1 VSTTTATVEQSGV
14 PEPPAP
20 DRARAQVRAAIG
32 AGQVAYGLLRLCR
45 SRSGWYHVALGVR
58 QLVQARLDAAGAF
71 SPAADAAVD
80 GLHVATML
88 GLALLRRGHRRSA
101 LLGAA
106 HAAAWALLDAALAR
120 ADPPEILPGTAGRT
134 PAPSPR

>member
-1 VSTTTATVEQSGV
+1 MTTMTANEDLAV
-14 PEPPAP
+14 PVPPAP
-20 DRARAQVRAAIG
+20 DRARAQVRTAVG
-32 AGQVAYGLLRLCR
+32 VGQLVYGVLRLQR
-45 SRSGWYHVALGVR
+45 TGSGWYHVALGAR

-88 GLALLRRGHRRSA
+88 GLALLRRGNRRSA

-106 HAAAWALLDAALAR
+106 HAAGWALLDAALAR
-120 ADPPEILPGTAGRT
+120 RRAPDVPPGAIKRT
-134 PAPSPR
+134 HD

>member
-1 VSTTTATVEQSGV
+1 MTTTATTQNPAAPV
-14 PEPPAP
+14 PPAP
-20 DRARAQVRAAIG
+20 DRARAQVRAAVG
-32 AGQVAYGLLRLCR
+32 AGQLAYGILRLRR
-45 SRSGWYHVALGVR
+45 SRSGWYHIALGAR
-58 QLVQARLDAAGAF
+58 QLVQARFDAAGAF

-106 HAAAWALLDAALAR
+106 NAAGWALLDAALTRRDAPPVPPGALKRTR
-120 ADPPEILPGTAGRT
+120 A
-134 PAPSPR
+134 